1 MAELQLPDKE
11 VLIDIEA
18 PVSIGTDWW
27 ILVELGLLLVSIAI
41 VVMFFTWFRR
51 VFWGSLKV
59 QYQLKQSLRLIL
71 QANQCTTNDVL
82 RVNDLFVQA
91 KKSQQLDASVAMQLT
106 VRFNQL
112 CFSGQ
117 DVSCE
122 TFKGLLDDFIQAL
135 QDVQPTFKDLMLG
148 VVSKLGVV
156 VRGWLK

>member
-135 QDVQPTFKDLMLG
+135 QDVQPTFKDLTLG